1 MNTFKLDLL
10 VEAKRE
16 LLKLLLFLQK
26 STNPKN

>member
-1 MNTFKLDLL
+1 MNTFKWDLL